1 MIKNY
6 ILYYIKSSE
15 NEDYY
20 FKEYGTNNEPKFT
33 TDIDLGLNLNNLTED
48 EIEHYANSI
57 TKQLWKSFLSQNCK
71 EKGVIRLNYSIEIS
85 KKQYDNSQTN
95 IFNALKKLTKEEITL
110 LGLEEQAF
118 LYELSKPEDNF
129 VKINSFAFNSLIS
142 ASLNN
147 YASKKTTEEKLVE
160 KIMKEIK
167 DV

>member
-6 ILYYIKSSE
+6 ILYYIKSSDS
-15 NEDYY
+15 EDYY
-20 FKEYGTNNEPKFT
+20 FKEYGTNNVPKFT

-129 VKINSFAFNSLIS
+129 EKISSFAFNSNIG
-142 ASLNN
+142 SLNN
-147 YASKKTTEEKLVE
+147 YASKKTTEEKVVE